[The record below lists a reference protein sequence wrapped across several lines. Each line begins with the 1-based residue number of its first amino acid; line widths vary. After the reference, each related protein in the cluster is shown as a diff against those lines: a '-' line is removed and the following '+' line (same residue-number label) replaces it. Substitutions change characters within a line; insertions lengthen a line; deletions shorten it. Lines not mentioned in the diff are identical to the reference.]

1 MNKVRVKITFFRPM
15 WKESAQWIH
24 QALIVI
30 MRHLSSLQLLSG
42 VDSCSGSILSL
53 QPCEYLCNEHANNL
67 WVKVFL
73 TYWELCPILQS
84 PKLTL
89 KDDADRP
96 KPILAFSA
104 VPSKQGTPR
113 TTPNISRKSSPV
125 HSSKGSLR
133 TSEDTDTSPVPPT
146 SPELSSSTTSSR
158 TEIQSP
164 VKSLPALEETVVMGD
179 VLDDDDDDDFDESLR
194 KEAFLRRRTSSV
206 GDNIDLL
213 NMPGFLVVTSENLL

>member
-1 MNKVRVKITFFRPM
+1 M
-15 WKESAQWIH
+15 
-24 QALIVI
+24 
-30 MRHLSSLQLLSG
+30 
-42 VDSCSGSILSL
+42 
-53 QPCEYLCNEHANNL
+53 
-67 WVKVFL
+67 
-73 TYWELCPILQS
+73 QS

-146 SPELSSSTTSSR
+146 SPELSSSTASSR

>member
-1 MNKVRVKITFFRPM
+1 M
-15 WKESAQWIH
+15 
-24 QALIVI
+24 
-30 MRHLSSLQLLSG
+30 
-42 VDSCSGSILSL
+42 
-53 QPCEYLCNEHANNL
+53 
-67 WVKVFL
+67 
-73 TYWELCPILQS
+73 QS

-104 VPSKQGTPR
+104 VPSKQGTPK

-194 KEAFLRRRTSSV
+194 KEAFLRRRTSSF